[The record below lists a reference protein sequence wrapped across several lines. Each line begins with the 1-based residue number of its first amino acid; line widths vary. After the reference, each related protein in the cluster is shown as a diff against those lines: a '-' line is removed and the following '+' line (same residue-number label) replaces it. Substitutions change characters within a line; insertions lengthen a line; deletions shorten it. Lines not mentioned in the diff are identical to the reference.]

1 MNAEDIKARRL
12 KLGMTQAE
20 LADALGLALNTI
32 SRWELGASQ
41 PDGAKMLDLALTQL
55 EWQKTLTEG
64 SLAENMQA
72 SIRQLEAVRYELGK
86 LVADSEE
93 TITWPKRTRKTT
105 RKAG

>member
-20 LADALGLALNTI
+20 LASALGLALNTI
-32 SRWELGASQ
+32 SRWELGTSQ

-64 SLAENMQA
+64 SLAKNMQA

-86 LVADSEE
+86 LVDGSEE
-93 TITWPKRTRKTT
+93 TTVWPRRTRK
-105 RKAG
+105 KFK